1 MRTWMSAVIRP
12 GLSPISVQTTSA
24 PVISLISSIDCYTA
38 VFYEERCA
46 VIDLVAVKTLQNS
59 REKVADVCCYCC
71 GGKSV
76 CNVDLYGRVLLA
88 FLFDRLNCFRRE
100 LTSKIR
106 TGQIRILAVAL
117 CLYDEKALI
126 LYKLFVYVIEDCILC
141 CRVCCTELQLRECLI
156 SCACFAD
163 TKTARCELSSAL
175 HTPLRSTGFSTR
187 YCLRMSISVISCRHP
202 SSITDGSSST
212 PFFGIFR
219 LMPSDAAA
227 FGAAASVAAATA
239 AVVFSSEETFISCNT
254 CSIIAFKS
262 FCFHGTVH
270 LLPYLMNTDASPASL
285 VSLPFSEK
293 PIFSSHW
300 SNSLIG
306 RRPNTSRR
314 AAAS

>member
-1 MRTWMSAVIRP
+1 MDIGKYGTSCLRHTNGSLVSDVC
-12 GLSPISVQTTSA
+12 GHGCCGDQTR
-24 PVISLISSIDCYTA
+24 SLTNQCAYNICTCNFADFILDCYTA

-76 CNVDLYGRVLLA
+76 CNVDLHGRVLLA

-163 TKTARCELSSAL
+163 TKTARCEHLLLCIRLSVYRILYKVLLADVDLCDILQASVFDYGRLKLYTLLRDLQADAL
-175 HTPLRSTGFSTR
+175 RCCCLRSC
-187 YCLRMSISVISCRHP
+187 CLCRCCY
-202 SSITDGSSST
+202 
-212 PFFGIFR
+212 R
-219 LMPSDAAA
+219 
-227 FGAAASVAAATA
+227 
-239 AVVFSSEETFISCNT
+239 
-254 CSIIAFKS
+254 
-262 FCFHGTVH
+262 
-270 LLPYLMNTDASPASL
+270 
-285 VSLPFSEK
+285 
-293 PIFSSHW
+293 
-300 SNSLIG
+300 
-306 RRPNTSRR
+306 SRCLFV
-314 AAAS
+314 